1 MNKSEFTRIS
11 LIVVRAAG
19 YLFSMGLCVFF
30 ALYMSAGAGWM
41 FFYVLAAA
49 LLFSFVVTL
58 IARYGNFIDITA
70 EADNTMVYK
79 NETVKIKFTLKNRSI
94 LPIPAVII
102 HLKSS
107 ESFSNPKNSV
117 VVSISPKSST
127 FFEVEYKANM
137 WGGSFLG
144 ADSITMT
151 DFMRFLSLPM
161 YKERG
166 LNSYS
171 CEVKVIPDI
180 PDIPS
185 DTPLIKAAADI
196 IRYTDESEDTKETD
210 KLNLFGGMPGYSH
223 REYEEGDPIRRINW
237 KLSSKKDIYMV
248 RLDDE
253 IEAMQQVIVLDSAGA
268 GAAENERAVEGLL
281 SIVFSLFRLGFEATV
296 WYNTKN
302 GFVPFDVSDYGDV
315 TALQTALADY
325 IFISEKTRNARIPL
339 SDMEQKKQAGGFM
352 LITPCPD
359 SSLQAEIEAAVSGG
373 VAVTPVLAAES
384 RMISAPYWLIREDY
398 ISELIS

>member
-1 MNKSEFTRIS
+1 T
-11 LIVVRAAG
+11 VR
-19 YLFSMGLCVFF
+19 
-30 ALYMSAGAGWM
+30 
-41 FFYVLAAA
+41 
-49 LLFSFVVTL
+49 
-58 IARYGNFIDITA
+58 
-70 EADNTMVYK
+70 
-79 NETVKIKFTLKNRSI
+79 IKFTLKNRSI
-94 LPIPAVII
+94 LPIPAVLI

-107 ESFSNPKNSV
+107 ESFSLPKNNV

-127 FFEVEYKANM
+127 VFEAEYKAHM
-137 WGGSFLG
+137 WGSSFLG
-144 ADSITMT
+144 ADSITMN

-166 LNSYS
+166 LNSFS
-171 CEVKVIPDI
+171 CEVKVIPNI

-185 DTPLIKAAADI
+185 DTPLIKAVADI

-237 KLSSKKDIYMV
+237 KLSSKKDVYMV

-253 IEAMQQVIVLDSAGA
+253 IEAMQQVIVLDSLGA

-281 SIVFSLFRLGFEATV
+281 SVVFSLFRLGFESTV

-315 TALQTALADY
+315 AALQTALADY
-325 IFISEKTRNARIPL
+325 SFIYGKSRIARIPL
-339 SDMEQKKQAGGFM
+339 SDMEQKKQASGFM

-359 SSLQAEIEAAVSGG
+359 AALEAEIGAAVSGG
-373 VAVTPVLAAES
+373 AAVTPVLAAES
-384 RMISAPYWLIREDY
+384 QMITAPYWLIGEDY